1 MKYCLTIISTLF
13 ILNAACSQKLV
24 SFEKIGVFPKAQI
37 QSIYFVAAEYDID
50 LYRVSYRSVDIN
62 QDSTTLSGLV
72 MVPVDEDA
80 VFPMH
85 CNQHGTVADR
95 NDVPSLL
102 EGGYE
107 LGMIIASFGY
117 VTIAPDFLG
126 LGISE
131 GPHPYIHAAS
141 EAWVAVDMLDAVKGS
156 GDLMGFNVNDQ
167 LFISGYSQGGHAGM
181 ALHRELQQN
190 HSDRYS
196 VTAASHMSGPYSIS
210 ERMIDFTLGDTEY
223 FFVGYLVNVSIS
235 MKIAY
240 PELLGGYEL
249 SEIFRPEYLG
259 DIAEFENEN
268 IDLFEL
274 NERMIDTLVSRHGM
288 SIPKLTMQDS
298 ISDAIINNPDHPF
311 SIALA
316 DNDVYDWA
324 PESPTRLFYCKGDDQ
339 VTWRNSELAIEVMT
353 ANGATEVEAANLG
366 DDRDHGGCVQPAL
379 SQTIAFF
386 NSLKQITSDT
396 DDLEDYNMAYLLSPN
411 PTNGILNIAS
421 GYAISSLELI
431 NTLGQSVFKADNIK
445 DMDISHLG
453 SGVYLAVMSS
463 SDDQKIIQ
471 KLVKK

>member
-1 MKYCLTIISTLF
+1 MKYCLTILSALF
-13 ILNAACSQKLV
+13 ILNTSFTQKLV
-24 SFEKIGVFPKAQI
+24 SFEKVGVFPKAQI

-50 LYRVSYRSVDIN
+50 LYKVTYRSVDIN
-62 QDSTTLSGLV
+62 QDSTTISGLV

-95 NDVPSLL
+95 NDVPSAL

-117 VTIAPDFLG
+117 VTIAPDYLG

-131 GPHPYIHAAS
+131 GPHPYIHADS
-141 EAWVAVDMLDAVKGS
+141 EAWVAVDMLDAVKS
-156 GDLMGFNVNDQ
+156 AADEIGFNVNDQ

-190 HSDRYS
+190 HSDRYT
-196 VTAASHMSGPYSIS
+196 VTAASHMSGPYSVS
-210 ERMIDFTLGDTEY
+210 DRMIEFTLGDTEY
-223 FFVGYLVNVSIS
+223 FFVGYLVNVSIA

-240 PELLGGYEL
+240 PELLGDYEL
-249 SEIFRPEYLG
+249 SDIFRPEYLG
-259 DIAEFENEN
+259 DITEFENEN

-274 NERMIDTLVSRHGM
+274 NNRMIDTLVARHGM

-311 SIALA
+311 SVALA

-324 PESPTRLFYCKGDDQ
+324 PECPTKLYYCKGDDQ
-339 VTWRNSELAIEVMT
+339 VTWRNSELALEVMT
-353 ANGATEVEAANLG
+353 ANGASDLEAANLG

-396 DDLEDYNMAYLLSPN
+396 KDINNYQSADFLSPN
-411 PTNGILNIAS
+411 PTDGILNIAS
-421 GYAISSLELI
+421 DYDISSLEII
-431 NTLGQSVFKADNIK
+431 NVVGQSVFKTDKTQNI
-445 DMDISHLG
+445 DISQLD
-453 SGVYLAVMSS
+453 SGIYLAIVSTAN
-463 SDDQKIIQ
+463 DKKVIQ
-471 KLVKK
+471 KLIKK